1 MSLPEE
7 PPPWLHEY
15 VMAALRPALAK
26 RRHEIAE
33 LKRMWGG
40 DPPTFGHAEAA
51 PPASEE
57 TSGAAATD
65 DQE

>member
-1 MSLPEE
+1 MELPEE
-7 PPPWLHEY
+7 PPPWLHER
-15 VMAALRPALAK
+15 VMEALRPVLAK
-26 RRHEIAE
+26 RRREIAD
-33 LKRMWGG
+33 LKRMWGD

-57 TSGAAATD
+57 ASRTAD